1 MTVKLMKLALSGWLV
16 ALRRSAA
23 RLGRDKRGNA
33 AIEFAVIVPVMLT
46 MFFGVVEFSSA
57 VAVKRK
63 ISMAAEEL
71 ADLAARYKEVPDTE
85 FDNFFTIA
93 RAVITP
99 YSTTVLKA
107 TITEI
112 YIDPA
117 TGLGRAQW
125 SKGDV
130 VRLRLPGSTVPV
142 PANLIARDATNNILP
157 SQYLI
162 FAETS
167 YVYVPAVGYV
177 MATAGVSL
185 SDVSY
190 MRPRLSTC
198 VFYPTTPNPA
208 TCPTS

>member
-1 MTVKLMKLALSGWLV
+1 MTVKLMKLAQSGWLV

-23 RLGRDKRGNA
+23 RLGRNKRGNA

-85 FDNFFTIA
+85 FDNFFRIA

-112 YIDPA
+112 YINPA

-130 VRLRLPGSTVPV
+130 VRLPGSTVPV
-142 PANLIARDATNNILP
+142 PANLIARDSTNNILP

-162 FAETS
+162 FAETG

>member
-1 MTVKLMKLALSGWLV
+1 MTVKLMKLARSGWLV
-16 ALRRSAA
+16 ALRSAV
-23 RLGRDKRGNA
+23 RLSRDKRGNA

-85 FDNFFTIA
+85 IDNFFKIA

-99 YSTTVLKA
+99 YSKTVLKA

-112 YIDPA
+112 YINPA

-130 VRLRLPGSTVPV
+130 VRLDGSTVPV
-142 PANLIARDATNNILP
+142 PLELIAKDADGKIVDD
-157 SQYLI
+157 QYLI
-162 FAETS
+162 FAETG
-167 YVYVPAVGYV
+167 YLYVPAVGYL
-177 MATAGVSL
+177 MAKAGVPL
-185 SDVSY
+185 SDKSY

-208 TCPTS
+208 TCPKS

>member
-1 MTVKLMKLALSGWLV
+1 MTVKFMKLALSGWLV
-16 ALRRSAA
+16 ALQRSAA
-23 RLGRDKRGNA
+23 RLGREKRGNV
-33 AIEFAVIVPVMLT
+33 AIEFAFIVPVMLT

-57 VAVKRK
+57 VAVNRK

-85 FDNFFTIA
+85 IDNFFKIA
-93 RAVITP
+93 RAVVTP
-99 YSTTVLKA
+99 YSATVLKA

-130 VRLRLPGSTVPV
+130 VRLPGSTVPV
-142 PANLIARDATNNILP
+142 PANLIARDTNNNILAG
-157 SQYLI
+157 QYLM
-162 FAETS
+162 FAETG

-177 MATAGVSL
+177 MAKLGVPL
-185 SDVSY
+185 SDMSY

>member
-1 MTVKLMKLALSGWLV
+1 MTVKLMKLALSGWLA

-23 RLGRDKRGNA
+23 RLGRNKRGNA

-63 ISMAAEEL
+63 VSLAAEEL

-85 FDNFFTIA
+85 FDNFFKIA

-99 YSTTVLKA
+99 YSTTVLQA

-130 VRLRLPGSTVPV
+130 VRQPGSTVPV
-142 PANLIARDATNNILP
+142 PANLIARDSNNNILAG
-157 SQYLI
+157 QYLI
-162 FAETS
+162 FAETA

-177 MATAGVSL
+177 MAKVGVPL
-185 SDVSY
+185 NDVSY

-198 VFYPTTPNPA
+198 VFYPTTPTPA

>member
-23 RLGRDKRGNA
+23 RLRRDKRGNA

-85 FDNFFTIA
+85 IDNFFKIA

-130 VRLRLPGSTVPV
+130 VRLPGSTVPV
-142 PANLIARDATNNILP
+142 PANLIARDDTNNILAG
-157 SQYLI
+157 QYLI
-162 FAETS
+162 FAETG

-177 MATAGVSL
+177 MAKLGVPL
-185 SDVSY
+185 SDMSY

>member
-57 VAVKRK
+57 VAVNRK

-85 FDNFFTIA
+85 IANFFTIA

-130 VRLRLPGSTVPV
+130 VRLPGSTVPV
-142 PANLIARDATNNILP
+142 PANLIARDATNNILA

>member
-16 ALRRSAA
+16 ALRWSAV

-85 FDNFFTIA
+85 IDNFFKIA

-130 VRLRLPGSTVPV
+130 VRLSGSTVPV
-142 PANLIARDATNNILP
+142 PANLIARDDLNNILAG
-157 SQYLI
+157 QYLI

-177 MATAGVSL
+177 MAKAGVPL
-185 SDVSY
+185 TDMSY

-198 VFYPTTPNPA
+198 VFYPATPNPA

>member
-1 MTVKLMKLALSGWLV
+1 MKLALSGWLV

-130 VRLRLPGSTVPV
+130 VRLP
-142 PANLIARDATNNILP
+142 
-157 SQYLI
+157 
-162 FAETS
+162 
-167 YVYVPAVGYV
+167 
-177 MATAGVSL
+177 
-185 SDVSY
+185 
-190 MRPRLSTC
+190 
-198 VFYPTTPNPA
+198 
-208 TCPTS
+208 

>member
-1 MTVKLMKLALSGWLV
+1 MTVHLMKLALSGWLV

-23 RLGRDKRGNA
+23 RLGRDKHGNA

-46 MFFGVVEFSSA
+46 MFFGVVEFSSG
-57 VAVKRK
+57 VAVNRK
-63 ISMAAEEL
+63 ISMAAEAL
-71 ADLAARYKEVPDTE
+71 ADLGARYKSIDDTE
-85 FDNFFTIA
+85 TDNFFKIA
-93 RAVITP
+93 RAMITP

-112 YIDPA
+112 YINPA

-130 VRLRLPGSTVPV
+130 VRLPGSTVPV
-142 PANLIARDATNNILP
+142 PANLIARDTNGNILDD
-157 SQYLI
+157 QYLI

-167 YVYVPAVGYV
+167 YLYAPAVGYV
-177 MATAGVSL
+177 MKKAGVSL
-185 SDVSY
+185 SDLSY

-198 VFYPTTPNPA
+198 VYYSPA
-208 TCPTS
+208 VACTKS

>member
-23 RLGRDKRGNA
+23 RLGLDKRGNA

-130 VRLRLPGSTVPV
+130 VRLPGSTVPV
-142 PANLIARDATNNILP
+142 PANLIARDATNNILA

-177 MATAGVSL
+177 MAKAGVPL
-185 SDVSY
+185 SDASY

-198 VFYPTTPNPA
+198 VFYPTTPTPA

>member
-1 MTVKLMKLALSGWLV
+1 MTVELMKLALSGWLV
-16 ALRRSAA
+16 ALRRSTT

-33 AIEFAVIVPVMLT
+33 AIEFAVIMPVMLT

-71 ADLAARYKEVPDTE
+71 ADLAGRYKEVPDTE
-85 FDNFFTIA
+85 IDNFFKIA
-93 RAVITP
+93 RAVISP
-99 YSTTVLKA
+99 YSPTVLKA

-130 VRLRLPGSTVPV
+130 VRLAGSTVPV
-142 PANLIARDATNNILP
+142 PANLIARDAANNILP
-157 SQYLI
+157 DQYLI

-177 MATAGVSL
+177 MAKAGVPL
-185 SDVSY
+185 SDLSY
-190 MRPRLSTC
+190 MRPRLSVC
-198 VFYPTTPNPA
+198 VFYPATPNPA

>member
-16 ALRRSAA
+16 ALQRSAA

-46 MFFGVVEFSSA
+46 MFFGVVEFSAA
-57 VAVKRK
+57 VAVNRK

-71 ADLAARYKEVPDTE
+71 ADLGARYQSIDDTE
-85 FDNFFTIA
+85 IDNFFKIA

-99 YSTTVLKA
+99 YSPTVFKA

-130 VRLRLPGSTVPV
+130 VRLSGTIVPV
-142 PANLIARDATNNILP
+142 PANLIARDSTSRILDD
-157 SQYLI
+157 QYLI
-162 FAETS
+162 FAETG
-167 YVYVPAVGYV
+167 YLYQPAVGYV
-177 MATAGVSL
+177 MKAGLPL
-185 SDVSY
+185 SDKSY
-190 MRPRLSTC
+190 MRPRLLNC
-198 VFYPTTPNPA
+198 VYYSPEIA
-208 TCPTS
+208 CPKKVR

>member
-1 MTVKLMKLALSGWLV
+1 MTVKLMKLAQSGWLV

-23 RLGRDKRGNA
+23 RLGRNKRGNA

-85 FDNFFTIA
+85 IDNFFKIA

-130 VRLRLPGSTVPV
+130 VRQPGSTVPV
-142 PANLIARDATNNILP
+142 PANLIARDNNNNILAG
-157 SQYLI
+157 QYLI

-167 YVYVPAVGYV
+167 YVYVPAVGYL
-177 MATAGVSL
+177 MAKAGVPL
-185 SDVSY
+185 SDMSY

>member
-1 MTVKLMKLALSGWLV
+1 MTVKFMKLALSGWLV

-23 RLGRDKRGNA
+23 RLRRDKRGNA

-85 FDNFFTIA
+85 IDNFFKIA

-130 VRLRLPGSTVPV
+130 VRLAGSTVPV
-142 PANLIARDATNNILP
+142 PANLIARDDTNNILAG
-157 SQYLI
+157 QYLI
-162 FAETS
+162 FAETG

-177 MATAGVSL
+177 MAKLGVPL
-185 SDVSY
+185 SDMSY

>member
-16 ALRRSAA
+16 ALRWSAA

-57 VAVKRK
+57 VAVNRK

-85 FDNFFTIA
+85 IANFFTIA

-130 VRLRLPGSTVPV
+130 VRLPGSTVPV
-142 PANLIARDATNNILP
+142 PANLIARDSTNNILP

-177 MATAGVSL
+177 MAKAGVPL

-198 VFYPTTPNPA
+198 VFYPTTPTPA

>member
-1 MTVKLMKLALSGWLV
+1 MTVKLMKLAQSGWLV

-23 RLGRDKRGNA
+23 RLGRHKRGNA
-33 AIEFAVIVPVMLT
+33 AIEFAMIVPVVLT

-71 ADLAARYKEVPDTE
+71 SDLAARYKEVPDTE
-85 FDNFFTIA
+85 IDNFFKIA

-99 YSTTVLKA
+99 YSGTVLKA

-130 VRLRLPGSTVPV
+130 IRQPGSIVPV
-142 PANLIARDATNNILP
+142 PANLIARDGSNNILTG
-157 SQYLI
+157 QYLI
-162 FAETS
+162 FAETG
-167 YVYVPAVGYV
+167 YVYVPVVGYV
-177 MATAGVSL
+177 MAKVGVPL
-185 SDVSY
+185 SDLSY

>member
-1 MTVKLMKLALSGWLV
+1 MTVKLMKLALAGWLV

-23 RLGRDKRGNA
+23 RLDRDKRGNA

-85 FDNFFTIA
+85 IDNFFKIA

-130 VRLRLPGSTVPV
+130 VRLAGSTVPV
-142 PANLIARDATNNILP
+142 PANLIARDSNNNILAG
-157 SQYLI
+157 QYLM
-162 FAETS
+162 FAETG

-177 MATAGVSL
+177 MAKVGIPL
-185 SDVSY
+185 SDLSY

>member
-85 FDNFFTIA
+85 IDNFFTIA
-93 RAVITP
+93 RAVINP

-125 SKGDV
+125 SRGDV
-130 VRLRLPGSTVPV
+130 VRLPGSTVPV
-142 PANLIARDATNNILP
+142 PPNLIARDSTNTILA

-177 MATAGVSL
+177 MAKAGVPL
-185 SDVSY
+185 NDVSY

-198 VFYPTTPNPA
+198 VFYPTTPTPA